1 MIDKKVYDVK
11 MSIRN
16 VSFSAHADAK
26 GIINLLRNIDPDEV
40 IFVHGDK
47 KKMEIFKPLVEEQLQ
62 RKVHMPPNHDP
73 LTIDAGRRHRIKLKE
88 SPSITSGYL
97 YSQNNAREFCLL

>member
-1 MIDKKVYDVK
+1 VEGTLGNKLINGAREVTIDKKSYKVN
-11 MSIRN
+11 MSVRN

-47 KKMEIFKPLVEEQLQ
+47 AKMAIFQPLV
-62 RKVHMPPNHDP
+62 
-73 LTIDAGRRHRIKLKE
+73 
-88 SPSITSGYL
+88 
-97 YSQNNAREFCLL
+97 

>member
-1 MIDKKVYDVK
+1 MRVE
-11 MSIRN
+11 N

-47 KKMEIFKPLVEEQLQ
+47 IKMAAFQPLVE
-62 RKVHMPPNHDP
+62 
-73 LTIDAGRRHRIKLKE
+73 
-88 SPSITSGYL
+88 
-97 YSQNNAREFCLL
+97 